1 MPTSLSASKRVRQIA
16 KRTERNRIAKTRLK
30 TVLRRFNEAVENN
43 EEAVEKRLIEAIK
56 TIDKSASKGIIH
68 KNTAA
73 RRKSRLNRIYNSYRK
88 ELG

>member
-16 KRTERNRIAKTRLK
+16 KRTERNRIAKSRLK
-30 TVLRRFNEAVENN
+30 TVLRRFNEAVDNKD
-43 EEAVEKRLIEAIK
+43 EAVQQLLVEAIR
-56 TIDKSASKGIIH
+56 TVDKSASKGIMH

-73 RRKSRLNRIYNSYRK
+73 RRKSRLNRIYNNYLK

>member
-16 KRTERNRIAKTRLK
+16 KRTERNRIAKSRLK
-30 TVLRRFNEAVENN
+30 TVLRRFFEAVESKD
-43 EEAVEKRLIEAIK
+43 EAVQQRLFEAIR

-73 RRKSRLNRIYNSYRK
+73 RRKARLNRIYNSYMK
-88 ELG
+88 EMG